1 MKQTHKGPSP
11 AIVAGTFTALFL
23 LSIVL
28 SRVLTH
34 GAPIPMPYGN
44 PQQSQQY
51 FLSFPFA
58 VRLSGFLQLGASITL
73 GILTASLVSRLLFL
87 GVTASGAHIALFGG
101 MAGSIFL
108 AISGLSSWVLSQPG
122 TADTFDTMRSVQLL
136 GFAAGGVAHVATLGL
151 LTAGVAVPSL
161 MYRFLPRGW
170 AIGGIVIGA
179 LSQLS
184 TFSMIL
190 PSFSFL
196 LPLARFSAMVW
207 LIVAGTK
214 LPDQNPNPS
223 RRVTSQPQ

>member
-11 AIVAGTFTALFL
+11 AIIAGIFTALFL
-23 LSIVL
+23 LSIIL

-101 MAGSIFL
+101 MAGSVFL
-108 AISGLSSWVLSQPG
+108 AISGLSGWVLSQPG
-122 TADTFDTMRSVQLL
+122 AADTFDTMRSVQLL

-161 MYRFLPRGW
+161 MYRFLPGGW
-170 AIGGIVIGA
+170 AIAGIVIGA
-179 LSQLS
+179 LSELS

-190 PSFSFL
+190 PQASFL
-196 LPLARFSAMVW
+196 LPLARFSAMIW
-207 LIVAGTK
+207 LIVAGAN
-214 LPDQNPNPS
+214 LPLSKP
-223 RRVTSQPQ
+223 